1 MFNLKINV
9 NGEWI
14 ERQITDGLRL
24 LDFLRND
31 LGLTGTKEGCGEGEC
46 GACTVI
52 LDGRAVDSCLVLA
65 AQCHEKHVVTIEGLE
80 SEDGLDP
87 VQQAF
92 LDNGAVQC
100 GFCIPGMVL
109 SSKALLDANPRPS
122 EDEIKDA
129 VSGNLCRCTG
139 YDKILSSVK
148 LASERI
154 TDSSEKQL
162 ETATDAEDTG
172 NKSDQNKAGE

>member
-1 MFNLKINV
+1 MFNLRINV
-9 NGEWI
+9 NKEWI
-14 ERQITDGLRL
+14 EKEIPDGLRL

-52 LDGRAVDSCLVLA
+52 LEGRAVDSCLVLA
-65 AQCHEKHVVTIEGLE
+65 AQCHEKHVITIEGLE
-80 SEDGLDP
+80 TEDGQLDP

-109 SSKALLDANPRPS
+109 SSKALLDANPKPT

-139 YDKILSSVK
+139 YDKILSSVQM
-148 LASERI
+148 ASEI
-154 TDSSEKQL
+154 ISSKAEDGDNSTDSE
-162 ETATDAEDTG
+162 
-172 NKSDQNKAGE
+172 KAGE

>member
-1 MFNLKINV
+1 MFDLKINV
-9 NGEWI
+9 NNEWI
-14 ERQITDGLRL
+14 ERQIPDGLRL

-46 GACTVI
+46 GACTII
-52 LDGRAVDSCLVLA
+52 LEGRAVDSCLVLA
-65 AQCHEKHVVTIEGLE
+65 VQCHEKHVTTIEGLE
-80 SEDGLDP
+80 TEDGLDP

-100 GFCIPGMVL
+100 GYCIPGMVL
-109 SSKALLDANPRPS
+109 SSKALLDANPTPS

-139 YDKILSSVK
+139 YDKILTSVK
-148 LASERI
+148 HASEII
-154 TDSSEKQL
+154 TSKTNDDDL
-162 ETATDAEDTG
+162 
-172 NKSDQNKAGE
+172 KAGE

>member
-9 NGEWI
+9 NSEWI
-14 ERQITDGLRL
+14 EREIPDGLRL

-52 LDGRAVDSCLVLA
+52 LEGRAVDSCLILA
-65 AQCHEKHVVTIEGLE
+65 AQCHEKHVITIEGLE

-109 SSKALLDANPRPS
+109 SSKALLDANPKPS
-122 EDEIKDA
+122 DDEIKDA

-148 LASERI
+148 LASEII
-154 TDSSEKQL
+154 TSE
-162 ETATDAEDTG
+162 TDEEEDQ
-172 NKSDQNKAGE
+172 SDKAGE

>member
-1 MFNLKINV
+1 MFKLKINV
-9 NGEWI
+9 NREWI
-14 ERQITDGLRL
+14 ERDIPDGLRL

-52 LDGRAVDSCLVLA
+52 LEGRAVDSCLVLA
-65 AQCHEKHVVTIEGLE
+65 AQCHEKHVITIEGLE
-80 SEDGLDP
+80 TEDGLDP

-109 SSKALLDANPRPS
+109 SSKALLDANPKPT

-148 LASERI
+148 LASDII
-154 TDSSEKQL
+154 TG
-162 ETATDAEDTG
+162 ETDDEDV
-172 NKSDQNKAGE
+172 KDKKAGE